1 MATAARSPLIRNTG
15 RSVRT
20 APANGGPGIPS
31 TGGGA
36 GRAIRPSSNATDN
49 SNESGIISGGFAI
62 LPTTTQLRRKS
73 GFWKHFRPAAAHRPN
88 LANNNV
94 LASIRFPPDKGSRA
108 MLSTEQINDL
118 YRLYWSERWP
128 IRKIE
133 RHLRMGWHTIRKYLD
148 APAQGPAQ
156 RPRTSKLDPF
166 KTTIAEWLEKD
177 ATVTGTV
184 IEQRLRPLGYTG
196 GPTILRDYLQTNR
209 PQTKPTRAFV
219 RMEPTP
225 GERFEVDWGHFGA
238 LDYSGDKR
246 KLYVFA
252 LVEAHSRMLYL
263 EFTHSQS
270 FETFVRCHMHAFSAM
285 GGVAREIA
293 YDNLATAV
301 AEHDGRLVRF
311 LPRFLGFAREY
322 GFYPRA
328 CNPAAGWE
336 KGKVERAIGYVRQ
349 NFWPLREF
357 ADLDDV
363 NRQARQW
370 LSEVAN
376 QRLHRETRE
385 RPIDRFQPAALKPL
399 PVIPYDYRDS
409 VELLVHKD
417 LRLQFDGNRYC
428 VPQRYVGRRLMVKAD
443 SSSVTIYDRVH
454 EIVSYPR
461 SWRRGQTFG
470 ADRFEAE
477 LRPAARRSR
486 AQQRLFLFL
495 EGLCSKAL
503 LEAYL
508 RDIAET
514 DRALSRQLTELLE
527 LIRQY
532 GREAVANAIEKASA
546 ARAFGADYVANILR
560 QQQCPRRP
568 QPPIVLRDPLLNELA
583 TDPLSLL
590 EYDAFILTP
599 GKESDDT
606 PRTKAEPT
614 ESVHHEPP
622 TGDYSD

>member
-1 MATAARSPLIRNTG
+1 
-15 RSVRT
+15 
-20 APANGGPGIPS
+20 
-31 TGGGA
+31 
-36 GRAIRPSSNATDN
+36 
-49 SNESGIISGGFAI
+49 
-62 LPTTTQLRRKS
+62 LPTTTQLQRKS
-73 GFWKHFRPAAAHRPN
+73 GFWKYFRLVAAHSSN

-94 LASIRFPPDKGSRA
+94 LASIRFPPDKGNRT

-118 YRLYWSERWP
+118 HRLYWSERWP

-148 APAQGPAQ
+148 APVQGPAQ

-177 ATVTGTV
+177 ATATGAV
-184 IEQRLRPLGYTG
+184 IQQRLRPLGYTG
-196 GPTILRDYLQTNR
+196 GPTILRDYLQRAR
-209 PQTKPTRAFV
+209 PQSKPSRAFV
-219 RMEPTP
+219 RMEPAP

-246 KLYVFA
+246 KLYAFA

-270 FETFVRCHMHAFSAM
+270 FETFVRCHMHAFAAL
-285 GGVAREIA
+285 GGIARETA

-328 CNPAAGWE
+328 CNLAAGWE
-336 KGKVERAIGYVRQ
+336 KGKVERAIGYARQ

-357 ADLDDV
+357 TDLHDV

-376 QRLHRETRE
+376 QRQHRETRQ

-409 VELLVHKD
+409 IEVLVHTD
-417 LRLQFDGNRYC
+417 LRVQFDGNRYC
-428 VPQRYVGRRLMVKAD
+428 VPQRYVGRHLMVKAD
-443 SSSVTIYDRVH
+443 SSSVAIYDRVH
-454 EIVSYPR
+454 EVVSYAR

-470 ADRFEAE
+470 AERFEAE
-477 LRPAARRSR
+477 LADLRPAARRSR

-495 EGLCSKAL
+495 DGLCSKAMV
-503 LEAYL
+503 EAYL
-508 RDIAET
+508 RDIADT

-532 GREAVANAIEKASA
+532 GPEAVAGAIEKASA

-560 QQQCPRRP
+560 QQQSPRRP
-568 QPPIVLRDPLLNELA
+568 QPPLILRDPLLNELA

-590 EYDAFILTP
+590 EYDAFILHP

-606 PRTKAEPT
+606 PRTKAEST
-614 ESVHHEPP
+614 ESVDHEPP